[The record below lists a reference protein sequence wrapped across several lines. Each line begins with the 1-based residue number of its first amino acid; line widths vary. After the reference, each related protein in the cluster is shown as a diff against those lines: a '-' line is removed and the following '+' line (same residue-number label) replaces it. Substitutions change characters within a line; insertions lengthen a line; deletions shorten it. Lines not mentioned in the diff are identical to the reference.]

1 MTKLMKLTSL
11 VALILLISGCSYK
24 DNLTKVKVPKVDQT
38 LEVVDSS
45 SIRTISDINA
55 IGFEWR
61 KVDDPRVVGYNF
73 YRANMKKDGSKLTLI
88 DTIEN
93 KYTTHYV
100 DEDLEPNTKYVYKIS
115 SATESEV
122 ESRTTN
128 NYVVSTLPRMEGVS
142 FIQAISNLPRQI
154 KIVWRPHSNERINS
168 YIIQRSNPKTAK
180 WEEIDTVEGRLQAEY
195 IDKDLD
201 DNVIYNYR
209 IVAVTF
215 DNISSLSSEIVKA
228 QTKALPEGILSLN
241 ASKNLPR
248 KITLS
253 WEPSQSS
260 DVIKYTIYRS
270 LDSSDYFDK
279 IKTVNSQ
286 TLKFEDFINEDGKI
300 YFYKISSVDKDGL
313 ESNLNINSVMGVTLS
328 KVSKPIITLAQ
339 IQGEKAILNWQST
352 DKRSSSYIIYKT
364 IKESFFKTK
373 TIKFEGIND
382 LRFEDKDIIRGVEYS
397 YSIQAVD
404 KFGIVS
410 EKTNKTEL
418 VLPKL
423 KEIKQ

>member
-1 MTKLMKLTSL
+1 
-11 VALILLISGCSYK
+11 
-24 DNLTKVKVPKVDQT
+24 
-38 LEVVDSS
+38 
-45 SIRTISDINA
+45 
-55 IGFEWR
+55 
-61 KVDDPRVVGYNF
+61 
-73 YRANMKKDGSKLTLI
+73 
-88 DTIEN
+88 
-93 KYTTHYV
+93 
-100 DEDLEPNTKYVYKIS
+100 
-115 SATESEV
+115 
-122 ESRTTN
+122 
-128 NYVVSTLPRMEGVS
+128 EGVS

-180 WEEIDTVEGRLQAEY
+180 WEEIDTVKGRLQAEY

-339 IQGEKAILNWQST
+339 IQGKKAILNWQST